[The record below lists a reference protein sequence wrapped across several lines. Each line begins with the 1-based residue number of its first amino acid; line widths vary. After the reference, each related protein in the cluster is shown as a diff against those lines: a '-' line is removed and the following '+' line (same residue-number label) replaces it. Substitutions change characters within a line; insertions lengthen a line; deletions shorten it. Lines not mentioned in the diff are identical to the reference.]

1 MEQKEEG
8 IFAKFHLNPN
18 LNKNDDEINTP
29 ILTGILRL
37 ILIKYISL
45 FIEDINAINSKDIRD
60 IISELK
66 IGTKIEN
73 NPEEDI
79 RSNLNQNSGKNIIA
93 YSNYVCSI
101 IKDENDINNLL
112 DLLEDNKKFEII
124 KYWSLLSKYEQFNQL
139 FKTELLKAIEESYF
153 EYSLIGL
160 SMSEQTN
167 RNEYLKEKYNC
178 PNKEI
183 KYLFHGTQ
191 IDPISKIITTGFL
204 YSRKNFFG
212 VGITFS
218 DMLDYTLFYSGGTDF
233 MNRRTNFGQNIPV
246 NEIFSCV
253 SSEVYYCKYK
263 KRNIYDYSLYVNEFD
278 HSPSYE
284 ELKKYCKD
292 KMVEKYG
299 VHFTKVETANGRVG
313 KYEEIIE
320 NKKKGKFLGNEYIIT
335 ELCQILPLYG
345 LTFKR
350 NEYFILWRDSHFG
363 EQNDNSD
370 YLKEQKLFINKYA
383 NMNSYFVR
391 SLEKALEILSR
402 KQYNKIIL
410 ISNIGSDLSGKRFV
424 EVARKILGFDV
435 IVLFYTTD
443 KIHFS
448 WVQNFS
454 NALISYQDEYYKDY
468 ILNYNEK
475 GLLELKEKVEKQYN
489 LKLKFNNNF
498 LKFPKFINQGKMDDI
513 IFREQSPYFKKV
525 VIKNIKYNSIL
536 CMDTKRIISLRS
548 AVNLDIN
555 LYEWYITLIGNEI
568 TLFSNGNYLGVNI
581 EQKKVIG
588 DECMHIFIIEQLNNN
603 EYLIYYKDKNN
614 VITINEDKL
623 EIKKEKSKMLEQIF
637 KIITIE

>member
-1 MEQKEEG
+1 
-8 IFAKFHLNPN
+8 
-18 LNKNDDEINTP
+18 
-29 ILTGILRL
+29 
-37 ILIKYISL
+37 
-45 FIEDINAINSKDIRD
+45 
-60 IISELK
+60 
-66 IGTKIEN
+66 
-73 NPEEDI
+73 
-79 RSNLNQNSGKNIIA
+79 
-93 YSNYVCSI
+93 
-101 IKDENDINNLL
+101 
-112 DLLEDNKKFEII
+112 
-124 KYWSLLSKYEQFNQL
+124 
-139 FKTELLKAIEESYF
+139 
-153 EYSLIGL
+153 
-160 SMSEQTN
+160 
-167 RNEYLKEKYNC
+167 
-178 PNKEI
+178 
-183 KYLFHGTQ
+183 
-191 IDPISKIITTGFL
+191 
-204 YSRKNFFG
+204 
-212 VGITFS
+212 
-218 DMLDYTLFYSGGTDF
+218 
-233 MNRRTNFGQNIPV
+233 
-246 NEIFSCV
+246 
-253 SSEVYYCKYK
+253 
-263 KRNIYDYSLYVNEFD
+263 
-278 HSPSYE
+278 
-284 ELKKYCKD
+284 
-292 KMVEKYG
+292 
-299 VHFTKVETANGRVG
+299 
-313 KYEEIIE
+313 
-320 NKKKGKFLGNEYIIT
+320 
-335 ELCQILPLYG
+335 
-345 LTFKR
+345 
-350 NEYFILWRDSHFG
+350 
-363 EQNDNSD
+363 
-370 YLKEQKLFINKYA
+370 
-383 NMNSYFVR
+383 MNSYFIR

-555 LYEWYITLIGNEI
+555 LCIWYITLIGNEI

-603 EYLIYYKDKNN
+603 EYLIFYKDKNN